1 VIIGAA
7 MATTSSP
14 VNARES
20 AGGHNLPAPLTALI
34 GREREIEAI
43 GATLRRTRLVT
54 ITGPGGVG
62 KTRLALELAHRQMA
76 RQSRGAWMVDLSSGP
91 DEPDVAAETARALDV
106 RSPAGTTTTEALRR
120 YLANRDLTLV
130 LDNCEHVVGQCAELA
145 TTLLATCEKVRILAT
160 SRESLAING
169 ETVWRLEPLVAEDA
183 HRLFVERARQRQ
195 PDFLPGEDTDAT
207 IAQLCE
213 RLDRLPLAIEL
224 AAARVGIISPA
235 EILSSLQTRLGEL
248 GGGRRLSPPRH
259 RTVRAGVDWSYQLL
273 DLTEQEALRSLSV
286 FVGGFDADAASAVAP
301 GLTFDGL
308 ARLVDKSLVAVA
320 ESPRGRTR
328 YRLLETVREY
338 AAELLAEADGLAVA
352 RERHLRHFSAV
363 GSGVGEG
370 WPSAGAISFVA
381 RLGEDYRNV
390 RAALEWGADS
400 DPCSAAALLAAT
412 KDLFFMLGQSDGLR
426 LARLLLERCPERDR
440 ARVEM
445 QISAGLYSMML
456 VDKKGAWEALEE
468 ARELAAELGERSLE
482 AWARFFEGLTETLGG
497 TVEPGRRYLEES
509 RAIHRELGG
518 GIGESR
524 ATAALGLTY
533 CMEGDTAHA
542 RKLVDE
548 ALSISAAEEDD
559 WGRGQC
565 HTYLG
570 IITEAAGSDLDE
582 ATSHY
587 HRAVDCLR
595 QYRDATLLPV
605 ALVGQA
611 GLLGHRNPARAL
623 RVAAAAFAIRARVG
637 GDFAPLYRA
646 RAERVREAAEAAL
659 GADAPR
665 AWTEGS
671 QLSVDEAVALAFRS
685 SSPRPSLPAGM
696 SARQMEIADL
706 VAEGLSNKAIAS
718 RLHLS
723 VRTVE
728 SHVRNALAKVAL
740 DNRTQLAAWVRN
752 RVQ

>member
-1 VIIGAA
+1 

-14 VNARES
+14 TNARES
-20 AGGHNLPAPLTALI
+20 AGGHNLPVPLTALI

-62 KTRLALELAHRQMA
+62 KTRLALELAHRQVA
-76 RQSRGAWMVDLSSGP
+76 RRPRGVWMVDLSSGP

-106 RSPAGTTTTEALRR
+106 RSPAGTTTEGLRK
-120 YLANRDLTLV
+120 YLANRDLTLL

-145 TTLLATCEKVRILAT
+145 TALLATCENVRIMAT

-169 ETVWRLEPLVAEDA
+169 ETVWRLEPLGAEDA

-224 AAARVGIISPA
+224 AAARVGVSSPA

-308 ARLVDKSLVAVA
+308 ARLVDKSLVAVV

-338 AAELLAEADGLAVA
+338 ATELLAEADELAAA

-370 WPSAGAISFVA
+370 WPSVGAISFVA

-400 DPCSAAALLAAT
+400 DPCSAASLLAAT

-426 LARLLLERCPERDR
+426 LAKLLLGARSKSGR
-440 ARVEM
+440 AADLCRPLFDD
-445 QISAGLYSMML
+445 AGGQ
-456 VDKKGAWEALEE
+456 KG
-468 ARELAAELGERSLE
+468 R
-482 AWARFFEGLTETLGG
+482 LGG
-497 TVEPGRRYLEES
+497 
-509 RAIHRELGG
+509 A
-518 GIGESR
+518 
-524 ATAALGLTY
+524 
-533 CMEGDTAHA
+533 
-542 RKLVDE
+542 
-548 ALSISAAEEDD
+548 
-559 WGRGQC
+559 
-565 HTYLG
+565 
-570 IITEAAGSDLDE
+570 
-582 ATSHY
+582 
-587 HRAVDCLR
+587 
-595 QYRDATLLPV
+595 
-605 ALVGQA
+605 
-611 GLLGHRNPARAL
+611 
-623 RVAAAAFAIRARVG
+623 
-637 GDFAPLYRA
+637 
-646 RAERVREAAEAAL
+646 
-659 GADAPR
+659 
-665 AWTEGS
+665 
-671 QLSVDEAVALAFRS
+671 
-685 SSPRPSLPAGM
+685 
-696 SARQMEIADL
+696 
-706 VAEGLSNKAIAS
+706 
-718 RLHLS
+718 
-723 VRTVE
+723 
-728 SHVRNALAKVAL
+728 
-740 DNRTQLAAWVRN
+740 
-752 RVQ
+752 